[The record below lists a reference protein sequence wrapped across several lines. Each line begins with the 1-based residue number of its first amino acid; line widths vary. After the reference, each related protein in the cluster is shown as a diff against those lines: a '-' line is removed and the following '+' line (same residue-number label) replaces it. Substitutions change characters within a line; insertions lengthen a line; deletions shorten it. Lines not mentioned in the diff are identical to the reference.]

1 MPFRQFH
8 PKAYLTTKRNV
19 SKGLR
24 ARTKIL
30 EAIEKQ
36 SSWVNTVAVETGLS
50 YSSIRYHLRTLR
62 KEGIVESTER
72 RRPRTWKL
80 TNLGQQRLLQN

>member
-30 EAIEKQ
+30 EAIEKRSTQ
-36 SSWVNTVAVETGLS
+36 VNKVAIETDLS
-50 YSSIRYHLRTLR
+50 YGSITYHLRTLR
-62 KEGIVESTER
+62 KEGIVESTGG
-72 RRPRTWKL
+72 RRPRTWRL
-80 TNLGQQRLLQN
+80 TKFGQQRLP